1 MDWLNKLLNKNNKRI
16 GLQLEGETLSY
27 CYLLPQTNT
36 PEISAASQIQLSE
49 DSLTVSFKAAIAEI
63 NAKGA
68 DAYWIL
74 PSESYRLLTVER
86 PSVPDSEMTEAI
98 RWQIKDQID
107 VPLEEAVI
115 THFEYP
121 DNLPGGKRQFVV
133 VARLDAVQRLI
144 DLSLQSDLNLKA
156 IDIQELSLGNLMTPW
171 LQQGQNIALIA
182 ETPTGISVNCF
193 NGNEFSFNRALPGV
207 FLPRSNDP
215 VNSEPET
222 SDSTDNENTNG
233 DEEFSLD
240 VDIGQHETDD
250 TNNDQLLLEIQRTL
264 DYYESQISRQAV
276 TKVILPDFG
285 QKTESLA
292 EELNANL
299 GLQVDILKL
308 NKHFNWSDSLVEH
321 QLSRH
326 LPVCGGAYRDMEV
339 AHATD

>member
-16 GLQLEGETLSY
+16 GLQLEGETLSF
-27 CYLLPQTNT
+27 CYLQPKANT

-86 PSVPDSEMTEAI
+86 PSVPESEMTEAI

-207 FLPRSNDP
+207 FLPRSN
-215 VNSEPET
+215 EPDT
-222 SDSTDNENTNG
+222 SASQNPDG
-233 DEEFSLD
+233 DAEAEEAEFSLD
-240 VDIGQHETDD
+240 VDIGQHASDD

-308 NKHFNWSDSLVEH
+308 NKHFHWSDSLVEH

-339 AHATD
+339 AHAED